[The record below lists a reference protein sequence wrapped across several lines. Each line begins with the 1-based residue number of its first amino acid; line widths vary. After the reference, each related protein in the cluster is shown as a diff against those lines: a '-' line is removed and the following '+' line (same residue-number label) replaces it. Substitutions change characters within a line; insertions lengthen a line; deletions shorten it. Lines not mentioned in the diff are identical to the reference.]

1 LYKGILLIEILAV
14 PEPEVKDTVLIVRI
28 FSTDCI
34 PEKAVPKLRDF

>member
-1 LYKGILLIEILAV
+1 MLVIQILAA

-34 PEKAVPKLRDF
+34 PKKAVPKLRNF